1 MELDASIWGSS
12 YWFFIHTLTFTYPIN
27 PTTTIKKKYYDFLN
41 NFYLF
46 IPNKQMSKYYEETL
60 IEYPIKPY
68 LDRKDDLIKWGWYI
82 HNKINQKLNKP
93 ILSLSDFY
101 GIYYHKYN
109 ETSNNAIVNRKYM
122 IYIKQIIF
130 FVLCIILYMYIIYK
144 WP

>member
-1 MELDASIWGSS
+1 MELDASIWGPS

-27 PTTTIKKKYYDFLN
+27 PTTSIKKKYYDFLN

-46 IPNKQMSKYYEETL
+46 IPNTTMSKYYEDML

-82 HNKINQKLNKP
+82 HNHINKKLNKP

-101 GIYYHKYN
+101 GIYYHKYHHKPN
-109 ETSNNAIVNRKYM
+109 PYTVNRKYI
-122 IYIKQIIF
+122 IYIKQCIF
-130 FVLCIILYMYIIYK
+130 FIICIFICIYIYVLN
-144 WP
+144 